1 MKKMSWQDQGDRNL
15 MRMSGKGRDERSAQ
29 SMKNSRIDRETA
41 HGGKR
46 PPELEHRHFGQ
57 PEGGIGFF
65 FETSRGSFL
74 EKIDF
79 SRHQGH
85 FLKEAF

>member
-1 MKKMSWQDQGDRNL
+1 MKKISWQDQDDMNL

-29 SMKNSRIDRETA
+29 SMKNSKIDRETA

-46 PPELEHRHFGQ
+46 PPEFEHRHFGQ

-65 FETSRGSFL
+65 SRRAEGRF
-74 EKIDF
+74 
-79 SRHQGH
+79 
-85 FLKEAF
+85 

>member
-1 MKKMSWQDQGDRNL
+1 MSCQDQGDMNL

-65 FETSRGSFL
+65 FKTSRPSFL
-74 EKIDF
+74 EKVDF

>member
-1 MKKMSWQDQGDRNL
+1 MQAYDSRAEEVKNEKMSWHDQGDMNL

-29 SMKNSRIDRETA
+29 SMKNPRVDRETA

-65 FETSRGSFL
+65 SRPA
-74 EKIDF
+74 E
-79 SRHQGH
+79 SR
-85 FLKEAF
+85 F

>member
-1 MKKMSWQDQGDRNL
+1 MKKMGWHDQGDMNL
-15 MRMSGKGRDERSAQ
+15 LRMSGKGRDERSAET
-29 SMKNSRIDRETA
+29 MKQLRLNRPRA

-46 PPELEHRHFGQ
+46 PPELARRHFGHR
-57 PEGGIGFF
+57 EGGIGFF
-65 FETSRGSFL
+65 FKTSRGSFL
-74 EKIDF
+74 EKVDF